1 MTLPFRLF
9 DRAFHPR
16 VVAVVGDK
24 AMNGFMWLRA
34 LQGFAGR
41 LYSVQIDPHEIAAIE
56 ALGVPNVRTLR
67 EIPQPVDYAVVAVP
81 RAVVPRVLA
90 DCVQVGVPAVTLFTA
105 GFSEAGDDE
114 GVRLERE
121 IVALAQREGV
131 LLIGPNCMG
140 VANPSLGLC
149 NYPGLPSGAAAAGK
163 ASFIGQSGTHT
174 IAFCQRAP
182 ADGLGVRTAVS
193 IGNGA
198 VADATDFLA
207 YMRDD
212 RETAVIGAYIEG
224 VRAGR
229 RFFEEL
235 RATTPR
241 KPVVLWKGG
250 VSAAGARAI
259 FSHTAALAT
268 PTAVWRGM
276 VRQAGA
282 LAVDSLDAL
291 IDTARALAAGKGA
304 TGWRA
309 GLVAMTGGPSVAM
322 TDAFAAA
329 GLSVPPLD
337 DTSRS
342 VLAEF
347 FQKVGGSFGNPLDA
361 GSTIVMGFRAD
372 NLERILAVL
381 DAAPEIDVV
390 ALDLGAGLTLDIWRE
405 HPDLAATVIAV
416 LAAFAQRSPKPFAVV
431 VDAPHRPAES
441 AALRRQLHDRGVL
454 GFATA
459 RRAACALRQVVEYT
473 HLRMAIS

>member
-1 MTLPFRLF
+1 MNLPFRLF
-9 DRAFHPR
+9 DRAFHPQ

-41 LYSVQIDPHEIAAIE
+41 LYSVQIDPNEIAAIE
-56 ALGVPNVRTLR
+56 ALGVPNVHSLR
-67 EIPQPVDYAVVAVP
+67 EIPQPVDYVVVAVP
-81 RAVVPRVLA
+81 RAVVLRVLA
-90 DCVQVGVPAVTLFTA
+90 DCAQARVPAVTLFTA
-105 GFSEAGDDE
+105 GFAETGEPE
-114 GVRLERE
+114 GVRLEQE
-121 IVALAQREGV
+121 IAALAQREGILV
-131 LLIGPNCMG
+131 IGPNCMG

-149 NYPGLPSGAAAAGK
+149 NYPGLPSGAAAGC

-235 RATTPR
+235 RATAAR
-241 KPVVLWKGG
+241 KPVILWKGG
-250 VSAAGARAI
+250 VSDAGARAI

-268 PTAVWRGM
+268 PAAVWRGI

-291 IDTARALAAGKGA
+291 IDAARALTAGRTA
-304 TGWRA
+304 TGMRA
-309 GLVAMTGGPSVAM
+309 GLVAMTGGPSVVM
-322 TDAFAAA
+322 TDAFVAA
-329 GLSVPPLD
+329 GFSVPLLD
-337 DTSRS
+337 ETSS
-342 VLAEF
+342 ATLGEF
-347 FQKVGGSFGNPLDA
+347 FQVVGGSFGNPLDA

-372 NLERILAVL
+372 NLKRILAVL
-381 DAAPEIDVV
+381 DAAPVVDVL
-390 ALDLGAGLTLDIWRE
+390 ALDLGAGLTLDRWQE
-405 HPDLAATVIAV
+405 HPDLAAGVIEV
-416 LAAFAQRSPKPFAVV
+416 LAAFASRSSKPFAVV
-431 VDAPHRPAES
+431 VDAPHRPAE
-441 AALRRQLHDRGVL
+441 AAAMRRQLHDRGIL
-454 GFATA
+454 AFASA
-459 RRAACALRQVVEYT
+459 PRAAHALRQVVEYT
-473 HLRMAIS
+473 RVRRSC